1 MAKRLL
7 LLAAWAV
14 AGTASDGNI
23 DIELRERLAD
33 LERLVRNQQELIQGQ
48 QQKLQTQE
56 SRLNDMELHSPMR
69 SAAERRLAA
78 ALPPSIYGDVPNISR
93 AYTSEES
100 LQGALSHVVAAV
112 VRRACGSLLFGA
124 AAVAFA
130 SGLSDPQTDALLEQL
145 KAFEAEFGRY
155 KETSALELRRA
166 KKQSAIEQGVLT
178 ERLAVLEATE
188 RRRLHIN
195 EAEADEK
202 IAWNEGNWTAN
213 AAAIA
218 DLQSAADH
226 TWLILCGSLV
236 MFMQAGF
243 AMVEAGCC
251 RAKNVQNI
259 LLKNLFD
266 VCIGTLGW
274 WALGWSIA
282 YGRSEVK
289 SDILVFGEEN
299 GLKVP
304 FNGHTYYVG
313 NFGGT
318 GFMSAYSD
326 GREEPSDK
334 MMNWFFQWAFC
345 SAAATIVSG
354 GVAERVNFMGYA
366 LFSVLMTGIIYP
378 VVVASTWGGGWL
390 AEVTPVGY
398 MDFAGSGVV
407 HMAGGV
413 GALVGALCAGPR
425 IGRWEHPEKFVPH
438 SLPLV
443 VLGTF
448 ILWFGWYGFNCGST
462 LSMKDIAT
470 GMLAAQ
476 VAMNTTLAAAT
487 GGITVFL
494 MNLRWK
500 YDIGSFCNGILAGL
514 VSITAPCGNVAC
526 GSAVLIGMYGGVLYQ
541 LTSWLMKRL
550 RIDDPVDAFAVHGM
564 CGAWGVLAAVFFDW
578 GLGFDKFHGWKGFDC
593 VKDDGGQCM
602 SGAWKEALS
611 ANLLEILFVVVWV
624 GLSSACI
631 FLPLRLAGLLRASES
646 DQLAGFDEVKHSPSK
661 AYTWDAQSQE
671 VVPSSPG
678 ADLGAM
684 NIEDDLKPS
693 SGPRLEPMS
702 PHAMLNITRAGEL
715 IGLSVSPRQDGRL
728 QSV

>member
-69 SAAERRLAA
+69 SAADRRLAA

-100 LQGALSHVVAAV
+100 LQGALSHVW
-112 VRRACGSLLFGA
+112 LL
-124 AAVAFA
+124 
-130 SGLSDPQTDALLEQL
+130 
-145 KAFEAEFGRY
+145 
-155 KETSALELRRA
+155 
-166 KKQSAIEQGVLT
+166 
-178 ERLAVLEATE
+178 
-188 RRRLHIN
+188 
-195 EAEADEK
+195 
-202 IAWNEGNWTAN
+202 
-213 AAAIA
+213 
-218 DLQSAADH
+218 
-226 TWLILCGSLV
+226 LCGALV

-390 AEVTPVGY
+390 AEVTLVSY

-593 VKDDGGQCM
+593 VKDAGGQCM
-602 SGAWKEALS
+602 SGAWKEAFS